1 MSATLVFVLISITLL
16 VLFAYLATR
25 RTRDMPDLD
34 RTITAIR
41 ALDVEAFRNL
51 VDPEEEEFLRASL
64 PAQEFRRVKRERSRT
79 ALVYAKELSKVS
91 LQFARFGEAAQ
102 RSPDPVIAAWGKQIA
117 NSAIYL
123 RLRALDAS
131 AQLILSATFPGLHP
145 RPLRSLLEQ
154 YDRATGLLLNHNALR
169 RNAIKSQ

>member
-1 MSATLVFVLISITLL
+1 MSATLVFVLLSITLL

-25 RTRDMPDLD
+25 RAKDLPDLD

-51 VDPEEEEFLRASL
+51 VDPEEEEFLRVSL
-64 PAQEFRRVKRERSRT
+64 PAQAFRRIKRERSQT
-79 ALVYAKELSKVS
+79 ALVYTKELSRIS
-91 LQFARFGEAAQ
+91 LQFARFGGAAQ
-102 RSPDPVIAAWGKQIA
+102 RSPDPAIAAWGKQIA

-123 RLRALDAS
+123 RLRALDAT
-131 AQLILSATFPGLHP
+131 AQLMLSATFPGLQP
-145 RPLRSLLEQ
+145 LPLRSLLEQ

-169 RNAIKSQ
+169 RAQIQAP

>member
-1 MSATLVFVLISITLL
+1 MSTTIIFVLIAFVLL
-16 VLFAYLATR
+16 VFFAALATR
-25 RTRDMPDLD
+25 RTKDLPDLN

-41 ALDVEAFRNL
+41 TLDMEAFRNL
-51 VDPEEEEFLRASL
+51 VDPEEDEFLRASL
-64 PAQEFRRVKRERSRT
+64 PARKFRSVKRERSRT
-79 ALVYAKELSKVS
+79 ALVYVKELSKVS

-102 RSPDPVIAAWGKQIA
+102 RSPDPVTVAWGKQMA

-145 RPLRSLLEQ
+145 RSLNSLLKQ
-154 YDRATGLLLNHNALR
+154 YDRATGLLLNYNAPR
-169 RNAIKSQ
+169 RAQSTAS

>member
-1 MSATLVFVLISITLL
+1 MSSTIVFVLIAFVLL

-25 RTRDMPDLD
+25 RTGDLPDLD
-34 RTITAIR
+34 RTVTAIR
-41 ALDVEAFRNL
+41 SLDMEAFRNL

-64 PAQEFRRVKRERSRT
+64 PAQAFRRIKRERART
-79 ALVYAKELSKVS
+79 ALIYVKELSRVS
-91 LQFARFGEAAQ
+91 LQFARFGGAAQ

-131 AQLILSATFPGLHP
+131 AQLLLTATFPGLHP
-145 RPLRSLLEQ
+145 PLRSLLEH
-154 YDRATGLLLNHNALR
+154 YDRATGLVLNHNALR
-169 RNAIKSQ
+169 RAQSQAS

>member
-1 MSATLVFVLISITLL
+1 MSSTIVFVLIAFVLL

-25 RTRDMPDLD
+25 RTRDLPDLD
-34 RTITAIR
+34 RTVTAIR
-41 ALDVEAFRNL
+41 SLDMEAFRNL

-64 PAQEFRRVKRERSRT
+64 PAQAFRRIKRERART
-79 ALVYAKELSKVS
+79 ALVYIRDLSKVS
-91 LQFARFGEAAQ
+91 LQFARFGDAAQ

-123 RLRALDAS
+123 RLRALDAR

-145 RPLRSLLEQ
+145 RPPRSLLEQ

-169 RNAIKSQ
+169 RAQS

>member
-1 MSATLVFVLISITLL
+1 MSSTIVFVLIAFVLL

-25 RTRDMPDLD
+25 RTGDLPDLD

-41 ALDVEAFRNL
+41 SLDMEAFRNL
-51 VDPEEEEFLRASL
+51 LDPEEEEFLRASL
-64 PAQEFRRVKRERSRT
+64 PPPEFRRIKRERSRT
-79 ALVYAKELSKVS
+79 ALVYIKELSWVS
-91 LQFARFGEAAQ
+91 LQFTRFGGAAQ
-102 RSPDPVIAAWGKQIA
+102 RSPDPLIAAWGKQIA

-145 RPLRSLLEQ
+145 RPLRSLFEQ

-169 RNAIKSQ
+169 RNAIKFP

>member
-1 MSATLVFVLISITLL
+1 MSPTLVFVLISITLL

-25 RTRDMPDLD
+25 RTTELPDLD

-79 ALVYAKELSKVS
+79 ALVYIKELSRVS
-91 LQFARFGEAAQ
+91 LQFARFGDAAQ
-102 RSPDPVIAAWGKQIA
+102 RSPDPVIAAWGKRIA

-131 AQLILSATFPGLHP
+131 AQLILSATFPGLQP

-154 YDRATGLLLNHNALR
+154 YDRAAGLLLNHNALR
-169 RNAIKSQ
+169 RNAIKFP

>member
-16 VLFAYLATR
+16 LLFAYLATR
-25 RTRDMPDLD
+25 RTRDLPDLD

-64 PAQEFRRVKRERSRT
+64 PAEEFKRVKRERSRT
-79 ALVYAKELSKVS
+79 ALVYMKELSKVS
-91 LQFARFGEAAQ
+91 LQFARFGDAAQ
-102 RSPDPVIAAWGKQIA
+102 RSPDPLIAAWGKQIA

-131 AQLILSATFPGLHP
+131 AQLLLTAAFPKT
-145 RPLRSLLEQ
+145 R
-154 YDRATGLLLNHNALR
+154 LR
-169 RNAIKSQ
+169 RK

>member
-1 MSATLVFVLISITLL
+1 MSSTIVFVLIAFVLL

-25 RTRDMPDLD
+25 RTRDLPDLD
-34 RTITAIR
+34 RTVTAIR
-41 ALDVEAFRNL
+41 SLDMEAFRNL

-64 PAQEFRRVKRERSRT
+64 PAQAFRRIKRERART
-79 ALVYAKELSKVS
+79 ALIYVKELSRAS
-91 LQFARFGEAAQ
+91 LQFARFGGAAQ
-102 RSPDPVIAAWGKQIA
+102 RSADPVIAAWGKQIA

-131 AQLILSATFPGLHP
+131 AQLLLTAAFPDLHP

-169 RNAIKSQ
+169 RAQSQAS

>member
-1 MSATLVFVLISITLL
+1 MSSTIVFVLIAFVLL

-25 RTRDMPDLD
+25 RTRDLADLE

-41 ALDVEAFRNL
+41 SLDMEAFRNL

-64 PAQEFRRVKRERSRT
+64 PAQVFRRIKRERART
-79 ALVYAKELSKVS
+79 ALVYVKELSNVS
-91 LQFARFGEAAQ
+91 LQFARFGDVAQ

-145 RPLRSLLEQ
+145 RPLRSLLEH

-169 RNAIKSQ
+169 RNAIRFP